1 MLLNSVKVFWL
12 WYTMI
17 STLLLIDV
25 SYHLLKKAWRS
36 LSFHDFKKTVVT
48 RIWPNFRLLLPFF
61 SDNFKENTHTCLKR
75 PVEINVRGEI
85 LDFFIDMPSL
95 STIFQDFWQ
104 RFGKCDI
111 FSVLKFR
118 TIFQCHL
125 YRYFHAVTTQNL
137 CRLFFK
143 ILQKGYFK
151 RELFGCCFSYLWI
164 NIV

>member
-111 FSVLKFR
+111 FFSFEVPHNFSVSSL
-118 TIFQCHL
+118 QVLSC
-125 YRYFHAVTTQNL
+125 RYNSKSL
-137 CRLFFK
+137 
-143 ILQKGYFK
+143 
-151 RELFGCCFSYLWI
+151 
-164 NIV
+164 

>member
-1 MLLNSVKVFWL
+1 MSSSPADAFITFNFLNISKHIFGSNVVKFGESIL
-12 WYTMI
+12 IMI

-48 RIWPNFRLLLPFF
+48 RIWPNFRLPLPFF

-111 FSVLKFR
+111 FFSFEVPHNFSVSSL
-118 TIFQCHL
+118 QVLSC
-125 YRYFHAVTTQNL
+125 RYNSKSL
-137 CRLFFK
+137 
-143 ILQKGYFK
+143 
-151 RELFGCCFSYLWI
+151 
-164 NIV
+164 